1 MRVFNTR
8 SNILSDVQPLISKL
22 RERGSAR
29 FFERLQSDWTSD
41 GTVCQVLHTSP
52 QIYKNSPRDATVKF
66 MVINKVLSN

>member
-22 RERGSAR
+22 RERGTAR
-29 FFERLQSDWTSD
+29 FLERLQSDWTSD

-52 QIYKNSPRDATVKF
+52 QIYKNSPNATVKF